1 MKDDTEKR
9 IDTDSGTGKEQM
21 NEDTR
26 RTLRDQFSMPDV
38 VIRGAIDLFVPMRSR
53 GEDVHALHYDFST
66 LTGNDLIECLDTD
79 RYADNDNSVTNK
91 QAMALFCR
99 ACKRV
104 EHDISGLDEI
114 DIRKQISVRDSLTCV
129 RIGKSFFAHALAG
142 ALLSISRT

>member
-9 IDTDSGTGKEQM
+9 MEDASGTKNSQM
-21 NEDTR
+21 SEDDR
-26 RTLRDQFSMPDV
+26 RALRDKFSMPDV
-38 VIRGAIDLFVPMRSR
+38 VVRGAIDLFAPMRSR

-66 LTGNDLIECLDTD
+66 LSGNDLIECLDTD

-99 ACKRV
+99 ACKKV

-114 DIRKQISVRDSLTCV
+114 DIRRQISVRDSVTCV

>member
-142 ALLSISRT
+142 ALLSISRM